1 MNKNKI
7 LPISLFTI
15 FLIGTISVLP
25 NADAVERY
33 TGTDASNMEIECRDG
48 QVLIFKFTANN
59 QLCTSAATAEMWER
73 MGVGQIVRSPID
85 GNSVDQSTTTIET
98 TTDVAST
105 ESHEIDSPDEQVEEG
120 IAKEDII
127 CKSEL
132 ALMIRSSGSPACVQE
147 DSIKELESRGWVIV
161 EQSHEVI
168 EYNDESNTGDD
179 ISVEIENQEKTNTGN
194 EISVELEESVGLKSK

>member
-15 FLIGTISVLP
+15 FLIGTISILP
-25 NADAVERY
+25 NADAGERY
-33 TGTDASNMEIECRDG
+33 TGTDASKIEMECREG

-59 QLCTSAATAEMWER
+59 QLCTSASTAEMWEQ

-85 GNSVDQSTTTIET
+85 GNSMDQSSTAIET
-98 TTDVAST
+98 TTMIPET
-105 ESHEIDSPDEQVEEG
+105 EIHEIVSPDEQVEDG
-120 IAKEDII
+120 IAKEDVI

-132 ALMIRSSGSPACVQE
+132 TLMIRSSGSPACVQE

-161 EQSHEVI
+161 EQSHEEI
-168 EYNDESNTGDD
+168 EHNDESNTG
-179 ISVEIENQEKTNTGN
+179 NA
-194 EISVELEESVGLKSK
+194 ISVELEESVGLKGQ